1 MNKKL
6 GWIIGGLIAVILLL
20 VVLKKKG
27 VIGKEEG
34 IKVTAEKAA
43 NRTIIETVNASGKVY
58 PEVEVKVSPD
68 ISGEIVE
75 LNVSEGDS
83 VRKGQVLARIYADI
97 YNSQRDQAAAVVN
110 QYQAQVLNS
119 TAQLEALKATFDQA
133 EVTYKRQKQLLDDK
147 VISRAEFEQADQ
159 AIKTARA
166 QYLAATQGIKGSQ
179 ATVQSARAQLS
190 RANKDVS
197 RATLVAP
204 MNGVVSL
211 LAVKKGERVVGT
223 AQMAGTEMLRVAD
236 MNVMELRVNVGE
248 NDIPK
253 VQLNDSALVEVD
265 AYANRKF
272 KGVVT
277 KIASSNTTAAQSST
291 ISTVSSTEVTN
302 YEVHIRLLPESY
314 GDLIAG
320 KKSKTSPFRPG
331 MNASADIQTKTH
343 NNVLAVPINAVT
355 TRDKNG
361 DKSAG
366 DKDKSSGNKKDDKEN
381 NNDNKQDNPAVNM
394 DDLEEVVFVLQ
405 TDKTT
410 VKKVKVKTDIQDINY
425 IEIVS
430 GLKAGDEVMTGPY
443 NLVSK
448 TLKDGDK
455 VKLVPKE
462 QLFEDNNAK

>member
-6 GWIIGGLIAVILLL
+6 LWIISGLAAVIVLL
-20 VVLKKKG
+20 VILKKQG

-83 VRKGQVLARIYADI
+83 VRRGQVLARIYADI

-119 TAQLEALKATFDQA
+119 TAQLDALKATLDQA
-133 EVTYKRQKQLLDDK
+133 EVTYKRQKQLLEDK
-147 VISRAEFEQADQ
+147 VISLAEFEQADQ

-166 QYLAATQGIKGSQ
+166 QYNAAVQGIKGSQ
-179 ATVQSARAQLS
+179 ASVQSARAQLS

-204 MNGVVSL
+204 MDGVVSL

-253 VQLNDSALVEVD
+253 VQLNDSALIEVD
-265 AYANRKF
+265 AYANKKF
-272 KGVVT
+272 KGIVT
-277 KIASSNTTAAQSST
+277 RIASSNTTAAQSGAAGT
-291 ISTVSSTEVTN
+291 SSTEVTN
-302 YEVHIRLLPESY
+302 YLVHIRLLPESY
-314 GDLIAG
+314 KELTAG
-320 KKSKTSPFRPG
+320 EKSGISPFRPG

-355 TRDKNG
+355 IRDTNG
-361 DKSAG
+361 DKQAN
-366 DKDKSSGNKKDDKEN
+366 DKKEEKENN
-381 NNDNKQDNPAVNM
+381 NNDNKQDNPPVNM
-394 DDLEEVVFVLQ
+394 EDIEEVVFVLQ
-405 TDKTT
+405 GDKTT

-430 GLKAGDEVMTGPY
+430 GLKAGDEVVTGPY
-443 NLVSK
+443 NIVSK

-455 VKLVPKE
+455 IKIVPKE
-462 QLFEDNNAK
+462 ELFEENSGK